1 MRDSFW
7 LLPGLLCLL
16 AAVLAEALIALDQ
29 QVDELDLGP
38 FAVLAT
44 RIGESGSRDVLGA
57 IAGSVLGVAA
67 TSFSITIAVLAT
79 ASSTYGPRL
88 VRNFM
93 TDRGNQ
99 FVLGVYAATFVYC
112 LLTLRS
118 IREPGGADEVFV
130 PHLAVNVAVLLAVL
144 SIGVLIWFI
153 NHIAD
158 SVQVGTLSRRV
169 RAELVDTVDRLYP
182 EQLGRAPSEVPRGAG
197 AHDVPSGL
205 RSEGVEVRAD
215 TIGYVQGVAEDR
227 LLDLATRHDV
237 VISLRVRPGS
247 HVVEGDVVALVWP
260 PDRVDDRLGPAV
272 RSGLTV
278 GRARTPDQDVDY
290 AVLVLE
296 EMAVRALS
304 PSTNDPYTA
313 VNALDDLAAGLTHMV
328 GRDVPSPYRY
338 GPDDRLRVIAPRTG
352 PVELVDRVFD
362 AIRWHGTGHPPV
374 LHRMC
379 GLAEQLAGAARD
391 PELRDRL
398 VAHLERLQEAF
409 ERTAPQRCD
418 AAELRRRA
426 AQSVAAVRASADP
439 TGARP
444 S

>member
-7 LLPGLLCLL
+7 FLPGLLCLL
-16 AAVLAEALIALDQ
+16 AAVLAEALIVLDER
-29 QVDELDLGP
+29 VDELDLGP

-44 RIGESGSRDVLGA
+44 RIGEAGSRDVLGA

-99 FVLGVYAATFVYC
+99 FVLGVYAATFVYS

-144 SIGVLIWFI
+144 SIGVLVWFI

-169 RAELVDTVDRLYP
+169 RTELVETVDRLYP
-182 EQLGRAPSEVPRGAG
+182 ERWGRAPAEVPDGAG
-197 AHDVPSGL
+197 EHDVSDGL
-205 RSEGVEVRAD
+205 WSEGIEVRAD
-215 TIGYVQGVAEDR
+215 GVGYVQGVAEDR
-227 LLDLATRHDV
+227 LLDLAARHDV
-237 VISLRVRPGS
+237 VVALHVRPGA
-247 HVVEGDVVALVWP
+247 HVVDGQVVALLWP

-272 RSGLTV
+272 LSGVTI

-313 VNALDDLAAGLTHMV
+313 LNALDDLAAGLTRLA

-338 GPDDRLRVIAPRTG
+338 GPDDRLRVIAPRAG
-352 PVELVDRVFD
+352 KAEVVDRVFD
-362 AIRWHGTGHPPV
+362 AIRLHATGHPTV

-379 GLAEQLAGAARD
+379 ALAQQLAGAAD
-391 PELRDRL
+391 DTGLASRL
-398 VAHLERLQEAF
+398 VVHLERLQEAF
-409 ERTAPQRCD
+409 ERTSPQHCD
-418 AAELRRRA
+418 VVELRRRVA
-426 AQSVAAVRASADP
+426 TAVAAIRAA
-439 TGARP
+439 TAGAT
-444 S
+444 